1 MVKMKSGRKRKAG
14 VKISDVLFYLPTY
27 LFFTIFTLLCI
38 FPFYY
43 MFINSISAND
53 LSARGLI
60 VFLPQEIHFNNY
72 IEIFRLRGIGRAA
85 FISVART
92 VIGTFATVLCT
103 SFVAYLLSKKIL
115 WGQKFWYRYFI
126 VTMYLNVG
134 LIPWFLNMQMLGLT
148 NTFLAYVIGVVN
160 PFNLV
165 LTKTY
170 IDSLPSSLEESAEID
185 GAGALKVFFWLILP
199 LSKPI
204 LATIAV
210 FTAVLQWNSFIDN
223 AILITDP
230 SLNTLQFVLWE
241 FFNRAASVALIL
253 QGGPGGMVDPAQ
265 LMTGTALRMTISMV
279 VVIPILLVY
288 PFFQRYFVKGI
299 MLGAVK
305 G

>member
-1 MVKMKSGRKRKAG
+1 MKTKKPKIRNKRTLTIA
-14 VKISDVLFYLPTY
+14 DVLFYVPSY
-27 LFFTIFTLLCI
+27 LFYILFTLLCI

-60 VFLPQEIHFNNY
+60 IFLPRDIHFTNY
-72 IEIFRLRGIGRAA
+72 LEVFRLRGIGQAA
-85 FISVART
+85 LVSVART
-92 VIGTFATVLCT
+92 VIGTFGAVLCT

-148 NTFLAYVIGVVN
+148 NSFLAYVIGVVN

-165 LTKTY
+165 LVKTF
-170 IDSLPSSLEESAEID
+170 IDAIPPSLEESAEID
-185 GAGALKVFFWLILP
+185 GAGPLKIFFRLILP

-223 AILITDP
+223 LILITD
-230 SLNTLQFVLWE
+230 SRLNTLQFVLWE
-241 FFNRAASVALIL
+241 FFNSAASVALIL
-253 QGGPGGMVDPAQ
+253 QGGPGGRVDPATI
-265 LMTGTALRMTISMV
+265 MTGTSLRMTISMV
-279 VVIPILLVY
+279 VVLPILLVY